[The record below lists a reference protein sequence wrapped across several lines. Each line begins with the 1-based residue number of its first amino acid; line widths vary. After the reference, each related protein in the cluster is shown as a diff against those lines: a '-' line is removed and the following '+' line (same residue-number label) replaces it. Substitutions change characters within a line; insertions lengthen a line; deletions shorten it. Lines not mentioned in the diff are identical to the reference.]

1 MNKKTAH
8 LENSACSPAQKA
20 ARITL
25 RPFVAIRE
33 EAREYVLSADVPGVG
48 ENGVNVVVEDD
59 LLTLEASTDVSTG
72 EDADQGSGR
81 LYRHVVRLND
91 RIDAD
96 AVQGSIRNGILELR
110 LPKRQE
116 HAPRRVEVKAA

>member
-1 MNKKTAH
+1 MNKKTAQ

-33 EAREYVLSADVPGVG
+33 EEREYVLSADVPGVG

-72 EDADQGSGR
+72 QDADQGAGR
-81 LYRHVVRLND
+81 LYRHVVRLNE
-91 RIDAD
+91 RIDAE
-96 AVQGSIRNGILELR
+96 AVQGSIRNGVLELR